1 VQAWHGHPARVSW
14 AGRPCHEG
22 VLQEPQFIV
31 LINGHYDSRPIA
43 VNDQI
48 TIVIKGR
55 FEEGAFE
62 NLGKVRCC
70 NFISAMTSAVV
81 INYLFWLS

>member
-1 VQAWHGHPARVSW
+1 
-14 AGRPCHEG
+14 
-22 VLQEPQFIV
+22 
-31 LINGHYDSRPIA
+31 

-70 NFISAMTSAVV
+70 NFI
-81 INYLFWLS
+81 FCDDFCCCH